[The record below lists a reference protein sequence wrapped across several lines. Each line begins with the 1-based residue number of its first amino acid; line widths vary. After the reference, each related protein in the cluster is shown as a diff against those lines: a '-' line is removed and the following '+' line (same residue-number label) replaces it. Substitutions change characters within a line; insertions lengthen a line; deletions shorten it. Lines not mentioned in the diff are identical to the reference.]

1 MIRPYAA
8 CEEIIDHEPSGIFT
22 VRDWND
28 TNPHCFMV
36 HGYFDTFEEAHD
48 YIDYMQNP
56 QDYFNLDE

>member
-28 TNPHCFMV
+28 TNPHRFMV
-36 HGYFDTFEEAHD
+36 HGYFDTLKKLM
-48 YIDYMQNP
+48 IT
-56 QDYFNLDE
+56 